1 MDSSKFGL
9 ISFICGV
16 VAFCTGSFGLG
27 VAAGIAAIIFS
38 VKSKAANG
46 PHWMST
52 VGLIGGI
59 IGIAYGLP
67 ATICAIACGGGIF
80 GELFSSSSFIG

>member
-1 MDSSKFGL
+1 MNSSKFGL
-9 ISFICGV
+9 ISFICGI
-16 VAFCTGSFGLG
+16 VALCTGSVGVG
-27 VAAGIAAIIFS
+27 VAAGVAAIIFS

-59 IGIAYGLP
+59 IGIVYGLP
-67 ATICAIACGGGIF
+67 ATICTIACGGGL
-80 GELFSSSSFIG
+80 GELLSSSSFIG

>member
-9 ISFICGV
+9 ISFICGC
-16 VAFCTGSFGLG
+16 VAICTGAAGIG
-27 VAAGIAAIIFS
+27 VAAGVAAIIFS
-38 VKSKAANG
+38 TKSKAING

-59 IGIAYGLP
+59 IGIVYGLP
-67 ATICAIACGGGIF
+67 TTICNILCNCAA
-80 GELFSSSSFIG
+80 LDSAMNS

>member
-9 ISFICGV
+9 ISFICGC
-16 VAFCTGSFGLG
+16 VAICTGSFGLG
-27 VAAGIAAIIFS
+27 IAAGIAAIIFS

-59 IGIAYGLP
+59 VGIVYGIP
-67 ATICAIACGGGIF
+67 VTACTICTTILGVA
-80 GELFSSSSFIG
+80 SSNY